1 MYLEK
6 IQKIRNVKYFEILT
20 GKNPTPDH
28 KLVDTSALYRIVVR
42 PYPDP
47 GTGNNYR

>member
-1 MYLEK
+1 M
-6 IQKIRNVKYFEILT
+6 RNVKYFEILT

-28 KLVDTSALYRIVVR
+28 KLFDTSALRRIEVR
-42 PYPDP
+42 PYPGLGW